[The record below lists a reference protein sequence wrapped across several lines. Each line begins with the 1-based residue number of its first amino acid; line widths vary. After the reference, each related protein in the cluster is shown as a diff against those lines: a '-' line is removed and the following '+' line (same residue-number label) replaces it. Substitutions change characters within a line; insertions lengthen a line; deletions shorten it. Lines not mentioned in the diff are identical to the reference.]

1 MENKNSEYMEY
12 VDTWLLVEVE
22 ETKLRIQKN
31 NNAQDDS
38 PAAAIVG
45 GTAKR
50 PRSPRTPP
58 PTPIGGCCTA
68 AAGIAAGTGSSSGT
82 TAGVPPDGGGR
93 DCCGT
98 RWSPFQ
104 PPGWGSGTA
113 ILELYRTRAACAPHA
128 AEAGSKAPEGEEGG
142 RTTRVGD
149 PPATP
154 RGRFPVRTPGSD
166 IWGDRRTDQAKQRH
180 HARTSSSGWCSGCCI
195 C

>member
-93 DCCGT
+93 DCGT